1 MPSEKAEQMLGEWA
15 IVTRDRETR
24 VRAAVAAGLTK
35 HRIHLLT
42 GIDRS
47 AIDRILAAM
56 RPLGPSMAMSMG
68 HLMGHVKFGYPGD
81 I

>member
-1 MPSEKAEQMLGEWA
+1 MASEEAEQMLGEWVL
-15 IVTRDRETR
+15 VTRDRDTR

-47 AIDRILAAM
+47 AIDRILAATATGEAVNDEFN
-56 RPLGPSMAMSMG
+56 GPSHGPSEG
-68 HLMGHVKFGYPGD
+68 GNDH
-81 I
+81 